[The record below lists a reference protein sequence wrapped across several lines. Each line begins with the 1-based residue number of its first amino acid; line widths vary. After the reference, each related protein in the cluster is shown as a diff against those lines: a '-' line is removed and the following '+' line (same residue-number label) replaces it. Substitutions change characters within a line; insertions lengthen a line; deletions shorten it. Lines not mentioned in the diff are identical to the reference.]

1 LLIDTLSQ
9 LLGRSI
15 WKFCPESDKLRSRT
29 SRNCYRFHKIKR
41 VIIFVRM
48 TTEKINLLL
57 ADDDV
62 DDCDFF
68 RDALDD
74 YPVTTT
80 LTIVHNGVELMKLL
94 TQKGYKLPHAL
105 YLDLNMP
112 RKSGFECLSEIKL
125 NQTLKQ
131 LPVIIFSTSFDR
143 EIVKLLH
150 QRVQIITFASLLNFQ
165 ILKR

>member
-1 LLIDTLSQ
+1 
-9 LLGRSI
+9 
-15 WKFCPESDKLRSRT
+15 
-29 SRNCYRFHKIKR
+29 
-41 VIIFVRM
+41 M

-94 TQKGYKLPHAL
+94 TQKGYKLPRAL

-150 QRVQIITFASLLNFQ
+150 QRGANFYIRKPAEFSNFKKI
-165 ILKR
+165 ILKSITLIVEDKNKQTTKEEFVISN